1 MHLPEPSIRQRD
13 LAFEQM
19 TDLLPDR
26 REAALDPLLD
36 HWEEVAQ
43 LNSLPKKDPLG
54 FIQEEEYLDDAAQGP
69 STPILAALEH
79 LQEPD
84 TKPKAA
90 ESNPAESNAAE
101 PKATKPEKRRASE
114 SLAGESA
121 DADET
126 KVSATVFFDIKVS
139 PNNNKTK
146 EGKRRK
152 ANGEPVQPA
161 EIASLAT
168 PEAPRKAV
176 EREKFQVSAVYLILR
191 LGLEEPPIGDFKSVW
206 GAHKGKAVNSK
217 CEFKEFKD
225 YYLHWFNGDFGVM
238 FRNKTLKSGNLAI
251 SLKRVCCTFSFR
263 SNPYISYAT
272 FLFYIDFLGCSIRQ
286 GRRG

>member
-1 MHLPEPSIRQRD
+1 
-13 LAFEQM
+13 M

-114 SLAGESA
+114 SLAGE
-121 DADET
+121 
-126 KVSATVFFDIKVS
+126 V
-139 PNNNKTK
+139 
-146 EGKRRK
+146 R
-152 ANGEPVQPA
+152 
-161 EIASLAT
+161 
-168 PEAPRKAV
+168 
-176 EREKFQVSAVYLILR
+176 LILR
-191 LGLEEPPIGDFKSVW
+191 DNSWSFLLTD
-206 GAHKGKAVNSK
+206 GALIAV
-217 CEFKEFKD
+217 C
-225 YYLHWFNGDFGVM
+225 
-238 FRNKTLKSGNLAI
+238 RC
-251 SLKRVCCTFSFR
+251 R
-263 SNPYISYAT
+263 
-272 FLFYIDFLGCSIRQ
+272 
-286 GRRG
+286 